1 MGIGMKTAKQIKKPN
16 LGFFV
21 SLVAIIAF
29 FLLWEW
35 ASRSG
40 AVDSQFVPPVS
51 KVLGDAWALLLNG
64 TLPIHI
70 LSSLARL
77 FAGLGLAI
85 ALGIPLGFLLG
96 GWAPKLAGF
105 IRPLL
110 MNLSML
116 NPFALI
122 PVFMLLLGIGEASK
136 VGIIFWV
143 LIWPILFA
151 TASGVMQIDPAVVS
165 IARSMG
171 AGGIKIF
178 FDIIVPGTINRVFTG
193 LKSALTLGFIV
204 LLSAEMV
211 GAKSGLGWLVF
222 NSNKNY
228 NITRLYV
235 GILFVAVIGFLLSVG
250 IDKLQKNIVVWE
262 E

>member
-1 MGIGMKTAKQIKKPN
+1 
-16 LGFFV
+16 
-21 SLVAIIAF
+21 
-29 FLLWEW
+29 
-35 ASRSG
+35 
-40 AVDSQFVPPVS
+40 
-51 KVLGDAWALLLNG
+51 
-64 TLPIHI
+64 
-70 LSSLARL
+70 
-77 FAGLGLAI
+77 
-85 ALGIPLGFLLG
+85 
-96 GWAPKLAGF
+96 
-105 IRPLL
+105 
-110 MNLSML
+110 
-116 NPFALI
+116 
-122 PVFMLLLGIGEASK
+122 MLLLGIGEASK